1 MLNNIQGAVQLYSF
15 HMLARLWSKSFKL
28 GLSIML
34 TENFQI
40 CKLGFEEAEEPKTKM
55 TTFGGS
61 WESKGTVWV
70 VYMLALPYKFNRIHL
85 WCHLGLDAL
94 GRFFIIV
101 SVSMLVIGLFVF
113 SNFPGSVFKTC
124 TFLRNCPFFAD
135 CPIFAHCNIIWSFVF
150 QLCLL

>member
-61 WESKGTVWV
+61 WGSKGTVWV
-70 VYMLALPYKFNRIHL
+70 VYMLDLP
-85 WCHLGLDAL
+85 
-94 GRFFIIV
+94 
-101 SVSMLVIGLFVF
+101 
-113 SNFPGSVFKTC
+113 
-124 TFLRNCPFFAD
+124 
-135 CPIFAHCNIIWSFVF
+135 
-150 QLCLL
+150 